1 MKLFILT
8 LIHETE
14 DAWAT
19 SLTQSTNS
27 KLGGRGI
34 LNRSINPH
42 LAKTENF
49 KSIILNSLITVKL

>member
-27 KLGGRGI
+27 KLGEGEY
-34 LNRSINPH
+34 SIDQ
-42 LAKTENF
+42 
-49 KSIILNSLITVKL
+49 SIHT